1 MSNFNF
7 GISIV
12 LGVNLTTFYAN
23 YAAFLNALAANV
35 GSNNVNTVTMITLTT
50 GSVVVNGNLNTKALS
65 ESNQATS

>member
-23 YAAFLNALAANV
+23 YAAFLTSLASNV
-35 GSNNVNTVTMITLTT
+35 GSNNVNSVTMTTIAT
-50 GSVVVNGNLNTKALS
+50 GSVVVNANLNTNS
-65 ESNQATS
+65 PS